1 MGLQIKEVIIMLK
14 KSKVIALLVVCV
26 MMFAVVE
33 PALAL
38 SWSDLNPMT
47 WSRKAIIGT
56 VVGTGAVVWALGR
69 GAVDAYAAEEG
80 EGTDA
85 FLDGCKEGAKEAW
98 EFIKW
103 IW

>member
-1 MGLQIKEVIIMLK
+1 MLK
-14 KSKVIALLVVCV
+14 KSKFVALLVVCV

>member
-1 MGLQIKEVIIMLK
+1 MLK
-14 KSKVIALLVVCV
+14 KSKVVALLVVCM

-33 PALAL
+33 PACAW
-38 SWSDLNPMT
+38 SWKDLNPMT

-56 VVGTGAVVWALGR
+56 VVATGGVVWSLGR

-85 FLDGCKEGAKEAW
+85 FLNGCKEGAKEAW